1 MNHGLPTCT
10 EGRLALTCTDRRLEA
25 PKLGA
30 MWAGPEFPARRWA
43 EGGESADGEDRAETL
58 KGFPRKE

>member
-1 MNHGLPTCT
+1 M
-10 EGRLALTCTDRRLEA
+10 ALTCTDRRLEA

-43 EGGESADGEDRAETL
+43 EGGESADGEDGAETL